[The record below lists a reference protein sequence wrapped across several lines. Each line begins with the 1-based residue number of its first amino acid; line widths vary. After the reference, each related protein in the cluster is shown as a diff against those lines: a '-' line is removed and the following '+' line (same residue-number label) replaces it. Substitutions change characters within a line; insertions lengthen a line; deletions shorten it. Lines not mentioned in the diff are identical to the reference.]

1 MLKITRANFH
11 PTAKL
16 TTMAEIRVV
25 ADIRR
30 VLRAVLDNPAR

>member
-1 MLKITRANFH
+1 MITRANFH

-16 TTMAEIRVV
+16 MSMAEIRVV

-30 VLRAVLDNPAR
+30 VLRVVLGKPAR